1 MVRSPIQQAVLLATA
16 STSEARGPR
25 RSSAPSRRGGD
36 RPLALLR
43 CGGITLL
50 KRALLSLS
58 RKGVRRFVIVIS
70 DAAVRWSVV
79 HDAQLR
85 GLEIVWV
92 RNVERPDDLVH
103 SLWRARP
110 HVRGEFF
117 VVPVDRVFAPSVLDR
132 LLAEPLDGATLAVSR
147 TGVAQS
153 TGPVAAGVL
162 ASAGVALALDG
173 RDRVGALVPVG
184 GDALSLGVFSA
195 GRALFDALDERMA
208 DGRPVDLDGA
218 FARLAARGQLRAAD
232 VDDAWWHPVRDL
244 AERKQAER
252 VLIRSLRKSVD
263 GVIARHVNRRF
274 SLAATRLLM
283 NTAVRPNHVT
293 AFSLFVSILAAV
305 AAAAATA
312 LEPGWLV
319 VGAVLWQLASMLD
332 GIDGELARLK
342 FQGSRLG
349 EWFDTLTDDIGK
361 FVFFTGSGIGLA
373 AVTGQ
378 TIWLQLAVL
387 GVVLQLSV
395 ALNLYR
401 KLIKTGSGSHYA
413 LAWETK
419 PKDTFASRLY
429 HRIEFMSRR
438 DYYVFAWMVLSFV
451 GYVQVAMVIMVATTA
466 VVFTHETLRPR
477 QVREDFMLQPPTG

>member
-16 STSEARGPR
+16 TTTSTRPGR
-25 RSSAPSRRGGD
+25 D
-36 RPLALLR
+36 VPLALVR

-58 RKGVRRFVIVIS
+58 RKGVRRFVIVIA
-70 DAAVRWSVV
+70 DAAVRRSVV

-85 GLEIVWV
+85 GLEIIWV
-92 RNVERPDDLVH
+92 RNVERPDDTTH
-103 SLWRARP
+103 ALWRARP
-110 HVRGEFF
+110 HLRGEFF
-117 VVPVDRVFAPSVLDR
+117 VVPVDRVFAPQVLDR

-147 TGVAQS
+147 AGVAQS
-153 TGPVAAGVL
+153 TGALPPALL
-162 ASAGVALALDG
+162 ASAGLGLQIAQ
-173 RDRVGALVPVG
+173 RDRVAALVPAQP
-184 GDALSLGVFSA
+184 DATALGVFSA
-195 GRALFDALDERMA
+195 SRILFDVLDERTG
-208 DGRPVDLDGA
+208 DGAAVEIGEA

-232 VDDAWWHPVRDL
+232 VEDAWWHPVRSPV
-244 AERKQAER
+244 ECKQAER
-252 VLIRSLRKSVD
+252 VLVRSLRKSVD
-263 GVIARHVNRRF
+263 GVISRHVNRRF

-293 AFSLFVSILAAV
+293 AFSLFVSIMAAV
-305 AAAAATA
+305 VAAMATA
-312 LEPGWLV
+312 LEPGWFVL
-319 VGAVLWQLASMLD
+319 GAVLWQLASMLD

-349 EWFDTLTDDIGK
+349 EWFDTLTDDVGRFVYFIGA
-361 FVFFTGSGIGLA
+361 GIGLA
-373 AVTGQ
+373 AMTGQ
-378 TIWLQLAVL
+378 TIWLQISVV

-419 PKDTFASRLY
+419 PKDTWTSRLY

-438 DYYVFAWMVLSFV
+438 DYYVFVWMVLAMVDLAQV
-451 GYVQVAMVIMVATTA
+451 GLVIMVATTA

-477 QVREDFMLQPPTG
+477 QAREDFMLQPPTG

>member
-1 MVRSPIQQAVLLATA
+1 M
-16 STSEARGPR
+16 
-25 RSSAPSRRGGD
+25 
-36 RPLALLR
+36 PLALVR

-58 RKGVRRFVIVIS
+58 RKGVRRFVIVIA
-70 DAAVRWSVV
+70 DAAVRRSVV

-85 GLEIVWV
+85 ALEIVWV
-92 RNVERPDDLVH
+92 RNVERPDDVTH
-103 SLWRARP
+103 GLWRARP
-110 HVRGEFF
+110 HLRGEFF
-117 VVPVDRVFAPSVLDR
+117 VVPVDRVFAPAVLDR

-147 TGVAQS
+147 PSVAQS
-153 TGPVAAGVL
+153 TGALAPALL
-162 ASAGVALALDG
+162 ASAGLAVALQG
-173 RDRVGALVPVG
+173 RDRVVALAPLPKA
-184 GDALSLGVFSA
+184 GDAVGLGVFSA
-195 GRALFDALDERMA
+195 SRALFDALDERTP
-208 DGRPVDLDGA
+208 DGSAVDLAGA

-283 NTAVRPNHVT
+283 NLPVRPNHVT
-293 AFSLFVSILAAV
+293 AFSLLVSFLAAI
-305 AAAAATA
+305 AAAMATA
-312 LEPGWLV
+312 LEPGWMI

-332 GIDGELARLK
+332 GIDGEIARLK

-349 EWFDTLTDDIGK
+349 EWFDTLTDDIGR
-361 FVFFTGSGIGLA
+361 FVFFVGVGIGLSTM
-373 AVTGQ
+373 TGDSL
-378 TIWLQLAVL
+378 WLQLAVL
-387 GVVLQLSV
+387 GVVLQMSV
-395 ALNLYR
+395 AANLYR

-419 PKDTFASRLY
+419 PKDTWASRLY

-438 DYYVFAWMVLSFV
+438 DYYVFVFMLLAAV
-451 GYVQVAMVIMVATTA
+451 GWAQFGIVIMVATTA
-466 VVFTHETLRPR
+466 VIFTHETLRPR
-477 QVREDFMLQPPTG
+477 QAREDFMLQPPTG

>member
-16 STSEARGPR
+16 STPDPRGSR
-25 RSSAPSRRGGD
+25 RSSIRSRGAEL
-36 RPLALLR
+36 PLALVR

-58 RKGVRRFVIVIS
+58 RKGVQRFVIVIA

-92 RNVERPDDLVH
+92 RNVERPHDPVH

-162 ASAGVALALDG
+162 ASAGVGLALEG
-173 RDRVGALVPVG
+173 RDRVGALVPAG
-184 GDALSLGVFSA
+184 ADALSLGVFSA
-195 GRALFDALDERMA
+195 GRALFDALDERNA
-208 DGRPVDLDGA
+208 DGTSVDLEGA

-252 VLIRSLRKSVD
+252 MLIRSLRKSVD

-283 NTAVRPNHVT
+283 NTPVRPNHVT
-293 AFSLFVSILAAV
+293 AFSLFISFLAAF
-305 AAAAATA
+305 AAAAATVLQPA
-312 LEPGWLV
+312 WLV
-319 VGAVLWQLASMLD
+319 VGALLWQLASMLD

-361 FVFFTGSGIGLA
+361 FVFFIGSGIGLA

-378 TIWLQLAVL
+378 TIWLQLAVI

-413 LAWETK
+413 LAWEVNRKGTL
-419 PKDTFASRLY
+419 AARLY
-429 HRIEFMSRR
+429 RRIEFMSRR
-438 DYYVFAWMVLSFV
+438 DYYVFAWLVFSAL
-451 GYVQVAMVIMVATTA
+451 GYTQFGMVIMVATTV

-477 QVREDFMLQPPTG
+477 QVREDFMLQPPAG